1 MKTTGSTR
9 VPARRRFPLI
19 PAVFALGVAVTA
31 IGAGLAWDRSTSSVE
46 PVREAQVAPAQA
58 SHDPQAVLRSH
69 MADSLRYRTAL
80 TRAEVASAE
89 VLGGRVVRGAGRDP
103 VVARILRYFPALTPG
118 EVTAMRFGKG

>member
-1 MKTTGSTR
+1 MKTTRSTR

-31 IGAGLAWDRSTSSVE
+31 IGAGLAWDRGTSSE
-46 PVREAQVAPAQA
+46 GPVREAQVAPARA
-58 SHDPQAVLRSH
+58 SHDPEAVLRSH

-80 TRAEVASAE
+80 TRAEVTGAQ

-103 VVARILRYFPALTPG
+103 VVARILRYFPELTPR
-118 EVTAMRFGKG
+118 EVAAMRFGKD